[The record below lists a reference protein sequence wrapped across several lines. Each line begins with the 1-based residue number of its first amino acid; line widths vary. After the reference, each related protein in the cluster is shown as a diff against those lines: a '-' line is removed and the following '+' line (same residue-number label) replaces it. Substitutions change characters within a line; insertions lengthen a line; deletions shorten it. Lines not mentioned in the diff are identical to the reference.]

1 MAEMALWLARL
12 DASAKSPEVLLQA
25 VMDRGKFE
33 QEARACCI
41 SREGVQLVYRFL

>member
-25 VMDRGKFE
+25 VVDREKFE
-33 QEARACCI
+33 REARAAFPP
-41 SREGVQLVYRFL
+41 LALDAY